1 MINLFPYN
9 SHLQNGVQWVEK
21 SVKIN
26 PISITDNIHVIKI
39 PHLHT
44 EQKLDKLMHTDDRS
58 DLVSNK
64 TKDLEQF
71 QDRYLYGDNKNAN
84 MPSDKKAYKYRHKFG
99 MSFHQAV
106 HTESNEIHR
115 GINWIS
121 CEEASGKLLRFVSIL
136 FQKSI
141 VFNYKN

>member
-1 MINLFPYN
+1 
-9 SHLQNGVQWVEK
+9 
-21 SVKIN
+21 
-26 PISITDNIHVIKI
+26 
-39 PHLHT
+39 
-44 EQKLDKLMHTDDRS
+44 MHTDDRS

-64 TKDLEQF
+64 TRDLEQF

-99 MSFHQAV
+99 ISFHQTV

-121 CEEASGKLLRFVSIL
+121 CEEASGKLFRFVWYYFGKLLHLNS
-136 FQKSI
+136 KP
-141 VFNYKN
+141 

>member
-1 MINLFPYN
+1 MIEINLN
-9 SHLQNGVQWVEK
+9 STK
-21 SVKIN
+21 
-26 PISITDNIHVIKI
+26 DNIHVIKI

-84 MPSDKKAYKYRHKFG
+84 PLSQKTRKKSR
-99 MSFHQAV
+99 
-106 HTESNEIHR
+106 
-115 GINWIS
+115 
-121 CEEASGKLLRFVSIL
+121 
-136 FQKSI
+136 
-141 VFNYKN
+141 